1 MTELCERYGIS
12 RKTGYKWIERYQD
25 GGRCGCAGASRAPR
39 TYPNA
44 TPQDVVD
51 QVLALRRKYPDAGP
65 RTLLWH
71 LEQRDPRGAWPSPG
85 TIGEILRSAMT

>member
-1 MTELCERYGIS
+1 VRVCRRL
-12 RKTGYKWIERYQD
+12 
-25 GGRCGCAGASRAPR
+25 RAPR